1 MTQEF
6 DPLKILLTLLST
18 DPALGELPDVVSHL
32 DPGQWD
38 TLVSEAYRQDLGPL
52 LYSFLVR
59 QKEAFTL
66 PLPIKEKLNRTYLS
80 TAVRNTLALHETEI
94 LLTAF
99 QNVDIPAAGL
109 KGIYLLENV
118 YADIGARSMND
129 IDILIRK
136 QDLAACISTLQGLGY
151 TSSTYF
157 SLEDKNVDT
166 KHLPPMQKSGGMMV
180 EVHWTL
186 LEEDE
191 PFTIDAEA
199 LWVRTVP
206 AKIANVDALTL
217 GVEDLILHL
226 CLHLTYQHYLNLGL
240 RGLLDIAMV
249 INKFKE
255 EIDWQK
261 LVEIAKSWRNER
273 VTALTLRLVETQ
285 LNIPIPAEVFS
296 SLLPEGIDH
305 DLLENARLQLLD
317 RVRFDDHFTPD
328 LVSMSASKNPFSKIK
343 IGLQR
348 VFISRLALARTYNVP
363 PNLPKILGYYYV
375 RLKYLITGY
384 GKTVLRLQLGE
395 KSTEP
400 ARQKAEISKSLHEWM
415 TQRGE

>member
-18 DPALGELPDVVSHL
+18 DPALGELPDVVAHL

-109 KGIYLLENV
+109 KGIYLLEYV

-157 SLEDKNVDT
+157 SLEDKNLDT

-206 AKIANVDALTL
+206 AKIANVDALT
-217 GVEDLILHL
+217 
-226 CLHLTYQHYLNLGL
+226 
-240 RGLLDIAMV
+240 
-249 INKFKE
+249 
-255 EIDWQK
+255 
-261 LVEIAKSWRNER
+261 
-273 VTALTLRLVETQ
+273 
-285 LNIPIPAEVFS
+285 
-296 SLLPEGIDH
+296 
-305 DLLENARLQLLD
+305 
-317 RVRFDDHFTPD
+317 
-328 LVSMSASKNPFSKIK
+328 
-343 IGLQR
+343 
-348 VFISRLALARTYNVP
+348 
-363 PNLPKILGYYYV
+363 
-375 RLKYLITGY
+375 
-384 GKTVLRLQLGE
+384 
-395 KSTEP
+395 
-400 ARQKAEISKSLHEWM
+400 
-415 TQRGE
+415 